1 MLRCFRCCG
10 AKNEQPA
17 DHGGRWRSK
26 SKSNDEILTDASTF
40 SVKEQQRNLEKALEE
55 EKKASREAK
64 KVVEWVKQQSAR
76 MEALE

>member
-10 AKNEQPA
+10 AKSEPLG
-17 DHGGRWRSK
+17 DGGRW
-26 SKSNDEILTDASTF
+26 KSNDEILTDFSTF
-40 SVKEQQRNLEKALEE
+40 SVQEQQRNLEKALEE

-76 MEALE
+76 MEANLE